1 MKAAM
6 KWTAYNLLPE
16 IFKVSVFA
24 NGSLEKKERSGLFLA
39 TLFLSPPLF
48 FSSLK
53 VLIGEQRKEGSN
65 S

>member
-39 TLFLSPPLF
+39 TLFLSPPPF
-48 FSSLK
+48 FFFIESTDWGTEK
-53 VLIGEQRKEGSN
+53 RGE
-65 S
+65 

>member
-39 TLFLSPPLF
+39 TLFLSPPPF

-53 VLIGEQRKEGSN
+53 VLIGEERKEGSN